1 MMLIYFPK
9 SFAHFHILSFI
20 CPFNIPVK
28 IINENKYSISYFV
41 YNNLNVLSSLQ
52 YINGLEYAD
61 VTPVFKQ
68 DDKSHTVKPQDCF
81 TD

>member
-1 MMLIYFPK
+1 M
-9 SFAHFHILSFI
+9 
-20 CPFNIPVK
+20 
-28 IINENKYSISYFV
+28 
-41 YNNLNVLSSLQ
+41 Q

-81 TD
+81 TDWTSGGQAAAVLTEFSKAFDCIDHELLIAKLIFFFSPLISIR

>member
-1 MMLIYFPK
+1 MMLIYFTK

-68 DDKSHTVKPQDCF
+68 DDKSHTVKPQDCS